1 MGPVL
6 VVLLLVVRSAIRRG
20 MSRRGGLT
28 KTINVGNGMSET
40 GTISAVASSAGG
52 EQVVAGSSFAE
63 AIAATPPSI
72 ATAVTVHSLIEVGAH
87 FGHQTERWNP
97 KMMKYIFAEKNGVHI
112 INLDKTLEAWAKAS
126 KFIYETVARGG
137 NILFVGTKVQ
147 AREPVKEEAARCGG
161 HHVTSRWL
169 GGTLTNFQT
178 IRNSLNRM
186 AKLEELLAAAEN
198 PASGVKLRK
207 KERLTISRQLEKLEA
222 NLGGI
227 RSMKSA
233 PDVMFVID
241 LNKEDIA
248 IREAQRLNIP
258 VVALTDTNVDP
269 GSVAFPIP
277 ANDDSSR
284 TLRLFLSAIA
294 DIVLAGR
301 KAYQSRSGRGEDA
314 QGGRGRSGRGSGSA
328 PTASVEQPKD
338 IGAAGEPAQQ

>member
-1 MGPVL
+1 
-6 VVLLLVVRSAIRRG
+6 
-20 MSRRGGLT
+20 
-28 KTINVGNGMSET
+28 
-40 GTISAVASSAGG
+40 
-52 EQVVAGSSFAE
+52 
-63 AIAATPPSI
+63 
-72 ATAVTVHSLIEVGAH
+72 
-87 FGHQTERWNP
+87 
-97 KMMKYIFAEKNGVHI
+97 MMKYIFGEKNGVHI
-112 INLDKTLEAWAKAS
+112 INLDKTIEAWTRAS
-126 KFIYETVARGG
+126 KFIFDTVSRGG

-186 AKLEELLAAAEN
+186 SKLEELLAAAEN
-198 PASGVKLRK
+198 PNSDVKLRK

-269 GSVAFPIP
+269 GTIAFPIP

-294 DIVLAGR
+294 DVVNNAR
-301 KAYQSRSGRGEDA
+301 KVHQSRSGRGDES
-314 QGGRGRSGRGSGSA
+314 QGGRGRSQRGGTGSS
-328 PTASVEQPKD
+328 SVNTEQSK
-338 IGAAGEPAQQ
+338 ESSVTSEAQQ

>member
-1 MGPVL
+1 MTEQSQE
-6 VVLLLVVRSAIRRG
+6 SAAQAP
-20 MSRRGGLT
+20 T
-28 KTINVGNGMSET
+28 HTAAT
-40 GTISAVASSAGG
+40 TP
-52 EQVVAGSSFAE
+52 SFAQALSAE
-63 AIAATPPSI
+63 QPLPTNVNIR
-72 ATAVTVHSLIEVGAH
+72 SLIEVGAH

-97 KMMKYIFAEKNGVHI
+97 KMMKYIFGEKNGVHI
-112 INLDKTLEAWAKAS
+112 INLDKTVEAWAKAS
-126 KFIYETVARGG
+126 KYIYETVARGG

-147 AREPVKEEAARCGG
+147 AREVVKEEAARCGG

-198 PASGVKLRK
+198 PNSDVKLRK
-207 KERLTISRQLEKLEA
+207 KERLTIARQLEKLEA

-233 PDVMFVID
+233 PEVMFVID

-269 GSVAFPIP
+269 GTVAFPVP
-277 ANDDSSR
+277 ANDDSAR
-284 TLRLFLSAIA
+284 TLRLFLAATA
-294 DIVLAGR
+294 DLVIEAR
-301 KAYQSRSGRGEDA
+301 KVYQSRMGRG
-314 QGGRGRSGRGSGSA
+314 GRA
-328 PTASVEQPKD
+328 
-338 IGAAGEPAQQ
+338 AAGAEKPESAEASASA

>member
-1 MGPVL
+1 
-6 VVLLLVVRSAIRRG
+6 
-20 MSRRGGLT
+20 
-28 KTINVGNGMSET
+28 
-40 GTISAVASSAGG
+40 
-52 EQVVAGSSFAE
+52 
-63 AIAATPPSI
+63 
-72 ATAVTVHSLIEVGAH
+72 
-87 FGHQTERWNP
+87 
-97 KMMKYIFAEKNGVHI
+97 MMKYIFGEKNGVHI
-112 INLDKTLEAWAKAS
+112 INLDKTIEAWTRAS
-126 KFIYETVARGG
+126 KFIFETVARGG

-186 AKLEELLAAAEN
+186 SKLEELLAAAEN
-198 PASGVKLRK
+198 PNSDVKLRK
-207 KERLTISRQLEKLEA
+207 KERLTIARQLEKLEA

-269 GSVAFPIP
+269 GTIAFPIP

-294 DIVLAGR
+294 DVVINAR
-301 KAYQSRSGRGEDA
+301 KVHQSRSGRGDES
-314 QGGRGRSGRGSGSA
+314 QGGRGRSGRGGAGHAGQSNEQSKEGSV
-328 PTASVEQPKD
+328 ASETQP
-338 IGAAGEPAQQ
+338 

>member
-1 MGPVL
+1 
-6 VVLLLVVRSAIRRG
+6 
-20 MSRRGGLT
+20 
-28 KTINVGNGMSET
+28 MSET
-40 GTISAVASSAGG
+40 TTSAESSAAG
-52 EQVVAGSSFAE
+52 EASGAQVAFAQALE
-63 AIAATPPSI
+63 AMQTTSTPVS
-72 ATAVTVHSLIEVGAH
+72 VRSLIEVGAH

-97 KMMKYIFAEKNGVHI
+97 KMMKYIFGEKNGVHI
-112 INLDKTLEAWAKAS
+112 INLDKTIEAWTRAS
-126 KFIYETVARGG
+126 KFIFDTVSRGG

-186 AKLEELLAAAEN
+186 SKLEELLAAAEN
-198 PASGVKLRK
+198 PNSDVKLRK

-269 GSVAFPIP
+269 GTIAFPIP

-294 DIVLAGR
+294 DVVINAR
-301 KAYQSRSGRGEDA
+301 KVHQSRSGRGDES
-314 QGGRGRSGRGSGSA
+314 QGGRGRSGRGGAGHAGQSNEQSKEGSV
-328 PTASVEQPKD
+328 ASETQP
-338 IGAAGEPAQQ
+338 

>member
-1 MGPVL
+1 
-6 VVLLLVVRSAIRRG
+6 
-20 MSRRGGLT
+20 
-28 KTINVGNGMSET
+28 MSET
-40 GTISAVASSAGG
+40 TTTAESSAAG
-52 EQVVAGSSFAE
+52 ETSGAKVAFAQALE
-63 AIAATPPSI
+63 AMQTTSTPVS
-72 ATAVTVHSLIEVGAH
+72 VRSLIEVGAH

-97 KMMKYIFAEKNGVHI
+97 KMMKYIFGEKNGVHI
-112 INLDKTLEAWAKAS
+112 INLDKTIEAWTRAS
-126 KFIYETVARGG
+126 KFIFETVARGG

-186 AKLEELLAAAEN
+186 SKLEELLAAAEN
-198 PASGVKLRK
+198 PNSDVKLRK

-269 GSVAFPIP
+269 GTIAFPIP

-294 DIVLAGR
+294 DVVIHAR
-301 KAYQSRSGRGEDA
+301 KVHQSRSGRGDES
-314 QGGRGRSGRGSGSA
+314 QGGRSRSGRGGAGSA
-328 PTASVEQPKD
+328 GQSNEQSKDSSVASQTQ
-338 IGAAGEPAQQ
+338 A

>member
-1 MGPVL
+1 
-6 VVLLLVVRSAIRRG
+6 
-20 MSRRGGLT
+20 
-28 KTINVGNGMSET
+28 MSET
-40 GTISAVASSAGG
+40 TISAESAAAG
-52 EQVVAGSSFAE
+52 EQSGTHSAFAQALE
-63 AIAATPPSI
+63 AMQTTSTPVS
-72 ATAVTVHSLIEVGAH
+72 VRSLIEVGAH

-97 KMMKYIFAEKNGVHI
+97 KMMKYIFGEKNGVHI
-112 INLDKTLEAWAKAS
+112 INLDKTIEAWTRAS
-126 KFIYETVARGG
+126 KFIFDTVSRGG

-186 AKLEELLAAAEN
+186 SKLEELLAAAEN
-198 PASGVKLRK
+198 PNSDVKLRK

-269 GSVAFPIP
+269 GTIAFPIP

-294 DIVLAGR
+294 DVVNNAR
-301 KAYQSRSGRGEDA
+301 KVHQSRSGRGDES
-314 QGGRGRSGRGSGSA
+314 QGGRGRSQRGGTGSS
-328 PTASVEQPKD
+328 SVNTEQSK
-338 IGAAGEPAQQ
+338 ESSVTSEAQQ

>member
-1 MGPVL
+1 
-6 VVLLLVVRSAIRRG
+6 
-20 MSRRGGLT
+20 
-28 KTINVGNGMSET
+28 MSET
-40 GTISAVASSAGG
+40 TTSAESSAAG
-52 EQVVAGSSFAE
+52 EASGAQGAFAQALE
-63 AIAATPPSI
+63 AMQTTSTPVS
-72 ATAVTVHSLIEVGAH
+72 VRSLIEVGAH

-97 KMMKYIFAEKNGVHI
+97 KMMKYIFGEKNGVHI
-112 INLDKTLEAWAKAS
+112 INLDKTIEAWTRAS
-126 KFIYETVARGG
+126 KFIFETVARGG

-186 AKLEELLAAAEN
+186 SKLEELLAAAEN
-198 PASGVKLRK
+198 PNSDVKLRK

-233 PDVMFVID
+233 PEVMFVID

-269 GSVAFPIP
+269 GTIAFPIP

-294 DIVLAGR
+294 DVVIHAR
-301 KAYQSRSGRGEDA
+301 KVHQSRSGRGDES
-314 QGGRGRSGRGSGSA
+314 QGGRGRSGRGGAGSA
-328 PTASVEQPKD
+328 GQSNEQSKESSVASQTQP
-338 IGAAGEPAQQ
+338 

>member
-1 MGPVL
+1 
-6 VVLLLVVRSAIRRG
+6 
-20 MSRRGGLT
+20 
-28 KTINVGNGMSET
+28 MSEP
-40 GTISAVASSAGG
+40 TISAESSAAG
-52 EQVVAGSSFAE
+52 EQSGAHSAFAQALE
-63 AIAATPPSI
+63 AMQTTSTPVS
-72 ATAVTVHSLIEVGAH
+72 VRSLIEVGAH

-97 KMMKYIFAEKNGVHI
+97 KMMKYIFGEKNGVHI
-112 INLDKTLEAWAKAS
+112 INLDKTIEAWTRAS
-126 KFIYETVARGG
+126 KFIFDTGARGG
-137 NILFVGTKVQ
+137 NSLFVGTKVQ

-186 AKLEELLAAAEN
+186 NKLEELLAAAEN
-198 PASGVKLRK
+198 PNSDVKLRK

-269 GSVAFPIP
+269 GTIAFPIP

-294 DIVLAGR
+294 DVVNNAR
-301 KAYQSRSGRGEDA
+301 KVHQSRSGRGDES
-314 QGGRGRSGRGSGSA
+314 QGGRGRSQRGGTGSS
-328 PTASVEQPKD
+328 SVNTEQSKESSV
-338 IGAAGEPAQQ
+338 GSEAQQ